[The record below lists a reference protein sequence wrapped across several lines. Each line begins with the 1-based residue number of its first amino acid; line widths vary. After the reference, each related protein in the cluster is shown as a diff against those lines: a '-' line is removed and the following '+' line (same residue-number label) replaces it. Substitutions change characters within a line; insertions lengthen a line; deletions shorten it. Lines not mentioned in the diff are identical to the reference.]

1 MKKILFPLLFIF
13 LIQSTSYSQTNEDK
27 KKAVDL
33 AKKGIKL
40 EDKEGKYDEAIALFK
55 QAQQL
60 DPANINYPYEIA
72 FTYYLKKDYATAIG
86 LTSELLNHKDVTDEV
101 YRLLG
106 NAYDLSGDPDK
117 ALETYNKGLSIFPN
131 SGKLYHEIGI
141 LQANRDSAEAAIDN
155 WELGVKADPT
165 FASNYYELTKVFCNS
180 TERVW
185 GVLYGEL
192 FLNLERNSDRSYEIS
207 KLLYD
212 TYKEAININA
222 TVDKTY
228 NLPAQISFT
237 KVFIADTSAASL
249 PFPNLFELT
258 VAKSIGNTKKI
269 SLKGLNSIR
278 NSYVTLWYKMKNNE
292 KYPNVLFNWHKYLI
306 DKGYFKAY
314 NYWLFNNGNVNEFEK
329 WGKDNYD
336 EFKEFAEW
344 FTANPMK
351 IDKEHYFVRT
361 QY

>member
-1 MKKILFPLLFIF
+1 MKKFIYPLVFIF
-13 LIQSTSYSQTNEDK
+13 LILNTCLSQTDSDK
-27 KKAVDL
+27 KKAHNL
-33 AKKGIKL
+33 GKQAIKL
-40 EDKEGKYDEAIALFK
+40 EEKEGKYDEAITLFK

-60 DPANINYPYEIA
+60 DPENIDYPYEIA
-72 FTYYLKKDYATAIG
+72 YAFYLKKDYAASIE
-86 LTSELLNHKDVTDEV
+86 LSNNLLNHKDVKDEV

-106 NAYDLSGDPDK
+106 TSYDMTGNPEK
-117 ALETYNKGLSIFPN
+117 ALEIYNNGLTVFPN

-141 LQANRDSAEAAIDN
+141 LYANIDSAEPAIEN
-155 WELGVKADPT
+155 WELGIKADPT

-212 TYKEAININA
+212 TYKNAITIHIEKDIKM
-222 TVDKTY
+222 TG
-228 NLPAQISFT
+228 QISFT
-237 KVFIADTSAASL
+237 MVFIADSTQVFQHFA
-249 PFPNLFELT
+249 NLFELT
-258 VAKSIGNTKKI
+258 ILKSIGNTKKI

-278 NSYVTLWYKMKNNE
+278 NSYIATWYKLKSNE
-292 KYPNVLFNWHKYLI
+292 RFPNILFDWHKYLI
-306 DKGYFKAY
+306 NKGYFEAY
-314 NYWLFNNGNVNEFEK
+314 NYWIFNNGNVSEFEK

-336 EFKEFAEW
+336 EFKEFAQW
-344 FTANPMK
+344 FTANPLQ
-351 IDKEHYFVRT
+351 IDKNHYFVRT